1 MVRSIP
7 NSRSVQ
13 IPPLIP
19 PRSPAPNASL
29 PHNPLSYPSTHS
41 YPPFSEV
48 PSRLNSHPSTP
59 VSCDYSPPPCGA
71 PPLEGS
77 TLSPYSSRL
86 SPTSSLSH
94 SLTSVDSTFFHDLL
108 RAQGD
113 PQEVMRVMG
122 FKFNGPP
129 ALKDF
134 INADLVSSSTTKK
147 IKSKWELDNLLA
159 FGVNFY
165 SGLSQPLTPRPSA
178 LNHSASAT
186 PSQLPSYSRRTHTSS
201 FSQ

>member
-7 NSRSVQ
+7 ISRSVQ

-19 PRSPAPNASL
+19 LRRRWGRHLNSSTPTHLMRSALHPMLLSPIT
-29 PHNPLSYPSTHS
+29 PFPTPLRILIPL
-41 YPPFSEV
+41 FQ
-48 PSRLNSHPSTP
+48 RLNSHPSTL
-59 VSCDYSPPPCGA
+59 VSCHYSPPHCGA
-71 PPLEGS
+71 PPPEGS

-94 SLTSVDSTFFHDLL
+94 SLTLVDSTFFHYLL

-122 FKFNGPP
+122 FKFIEPP
-129 ALKDF
+129 ALKDV

-147 IKSKWELDNLLA
+147 IKSKRELDNLLA

-178 LNHSASAT
+178 LN
-186 PSQLPSYSRRTHTSS
+186 L
-201 FSQ
+201 